1 MRKYQ
6 GGGSRLGNGLYL
18 MMEEYMELA
27 DRYLPGMLEGLYIHG
42 SAALG
47 AYLPGKSDIDFIA
60 VTKGILEQEEAGR
73 LQKVHK
79 DFATR
84 HQYPELD
91 GCYLVWDDLG
101 SLSKELRYVYNGGEL
116 AEGVPFNPVMWRILK
131 DQGIGLRGP
140 DISDL
145 SFPVREEDLAEYIR
159 ENSQSY
165 WRKRTE
171 AMKADPKRIMA
182 LPAEMIYEELEWSIL
197 GLLRQFYTIR
207 ENGITSKA
215 GAGKYGLKHMP
226 DKWHSV
232 IELALLVRKGDTPPA
247 APEQDVITDAL
258 QLMDHLSSSILK
270 EKKGLPS

>member
-1 MRKYQ
+1 M
-6 GGGSRLGNGLYL
+6 GNGFYL

-27 DRYLPGMLEGLYIHG
+27 DRYLPGRLEGLYIHG

-60 VTKGILEQEEAGR
+60 VTKGVLSQEEADR
-73 LQKVHK
+73 LIRVHGELAVK
-79 DFATR
+79 
-84 HQYPELD
+84 HQSPELD
-91 GCYLVWDDLG
+91 GCYIIWDDLG
-101 SLSKELRYVYNGGEL
+101 SLAAESRYIYNGGEFK
-116 AEGVPFNPVMWRILK
+116 EGAPFNPVMWRILK
-131 DQGIGLRGP
+131 DHGVRLRGP

-145 SFPVREEDLAEYIR
+145 SIPVREEDLAEYIR

-215 GAGKYGLKHMP
+215 GAGKYGLMNMP

-232 IELALLVRKGDTPPA
+232 IELALLVRKGNTPPE
-247 APEQDVITDAL
+247 APELDMITDAL